1 MPYNEELHRLRDR
14 HFMEACRKVIATSRE
29 PLTAREIAE
38 RAAAMPAPAFYI
50 SYSHAL
56 RRIRDYIAHD
66 GGNFPTAGAMAV
78 YAELHRRM
86 LRKMRSLHLNDAQAL
101 NLVLAEGHA
110 PHFYLQ
116 PRAAEYLYY
125 ALRSSVRRFRRNR
138 RPTST
143 QTVTK

>member
-1 MPYNEELHRLRDR
+1 MPYNEELHRLRNR
-14 HFMEACRKVIATSRE
+14 HFMEACRRVIATSLE

-38 RAAAMPAPAFYI
+38 RAAAMPAPTFYI
-50 SYSHAL
+50 TYSHAL

-66 GGNFPTAGAMAV
+66 GGKFPTTGAMAV
-78 YAELHRRM
+78 YGELHRRM
-86 LRKMRSLHLNDAQAL
+86 LRKMRSGRLNDAHAL

-125 ALRSSVRRFRRNR
+125 NLRSSARRFRRNR
-138 RPTST
+138 CPTST
-143 QTVTK
+143 QTV